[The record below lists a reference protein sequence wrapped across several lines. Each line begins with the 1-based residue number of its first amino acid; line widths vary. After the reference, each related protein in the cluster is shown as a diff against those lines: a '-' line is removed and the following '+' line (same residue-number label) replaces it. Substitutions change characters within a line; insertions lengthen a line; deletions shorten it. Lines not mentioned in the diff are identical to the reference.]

1 MFDSHDLM
9 KLRGVLR
16 RAKALVSTDGS
27 VVQQSIA
34 SGTWMGMTNVLSR
47 GLQLLMVVILG
58 RLLGPDTFG
67 IMGIALLVIGGMN
80 RFLKLGIDSA
90 LIYNREENVDTYLN
104 TVWVLKIARGA
115 VIAVIVLL
123 IAPLTASVS
132 GEPKVEMILPVMA
145 FGPLLTGLCNPGI
158 VYFRKNLD
166 YSRRFLYEISA
177 AVLQFSFAVGY
188 ALVQQSIW
196 ALVIGYLT
204 SSVVKMVMSYVLHGY
219 RPWPE
224 FDLARAKEMMDYGK
238 WMLGSSIM
246 NYIHDSGDDAFVV
259 LFLGSTFLG
268 FYQMAFRVSN
278 APVTEISHVITDVA
292 FPTYSKLQ
300 GDIEQLRTAFFHVV
314 QLVTFLAT
322 PVSIGIATV
331 APTFVRAFLGSAWVP
346 MIVPM
351 QILALYAV
359 WRAFASTFG
368 AVWKAVGRPD
378 YLTKLQTFSTL
389 LIAVFIY
396 PASEAWGLTGVALTV
411 FGTYMFIMIPL
422 DCYVTVKE
430 LDTSIMRLFREV
442 AYPLAASSVM
452 AAAVL
457 LARQALTVQPMVEFF
472 VLIVVGV
479 LAYLLG
485 VLVLELRFA
494 WGIRDDI
501 REIRQ
506 AI

>member
-1 MFDSHDLM
+1 M
-9 KLRGVLR
+9 KLRGLLG
-16 RAKALVSTDGS
+16 RAKALINTDGT

-34 SGTWMGMTNVLSR
+34 SGTWMGMTNVLAR

-58 RLLGPDTFG
+58 RLLGPATFG
-67 IMGIALLVIGGMN
+67 IMGIALLIIGGMN

-104 TVWVLKIARGA
+104 TVWVMKIARGV
-115 VIAVIVLL
+115 VIALIVVA
-123 IAPLTASVS
+123 ITPLTASVLN
-132 GEPKVEMILPVMA
+132 EPTVETILPVMA
-145 FGPLLTGLCNPGI
+145 LSPLLTGLCNPGI
-158 VYFRKNLD
+158 VYFRKHLD

-177 AVLQFSFAVGY
+177 SVLQFGFAVGY
-188 ALVQQSIW
+188 ALVNPTIW
-196 ALVIGYLT
+196 ALVIGFLT
-204 SSVVKMVMSYVLHGY
+204 SSAVKLVMSYVLHGY

-259 LFLGSTFLG
+259 FFLGPTFLG
-268 FYQMAFRVSN
+268 FYQMAFQISN

-300 GDIEQLRTAFFHVV
+300 DDIEQLRTAFFHVV

-331 APTFVRAFLGSAWVP
+331 APTFVRAFLGTDWLP
-346 MIVPM
+346 MILPM

-411 FGTYMFIMIPL
+411 FGTYMCIMIPI
-422 DCYVTVKE
+422 DCYVTVRE
-430 LDTSIMRLFREV
+430 LDTSILRLFREI
-442 AYPLAASSVM
+442 AYPIAASTVM

-457 LARQALTVQPMVEFF
+457 LTRRALDVQPIVEFF
-472 VLIVVGV
+472 ALVVVGV

-501 REIRQ
+501 RRIRQ